1 MDTTTRIKKYE
12 WEIKNL
18 KELLEISKSLSSNLE
33 YHSLLDSLLFACM
46 GHARVIKAGL
56 FIHSDISSREFT
68 LYRNYEGFNT
78 EKGFNYAIPESSEVV
93 QLFKEHPVCYTMP
106 DLLQAIKNISDIKP
120 FTILEPTLI
129 IPIINKGDLQGMIVL
144 GEKIGRKSFVE
155 SERKFLLD
163 IASLA
168 AIAIYNAFL
177 FEVSTTDMM
186 TRLKLRHVLFQTLQS
201 DFNSGIKLPMTLL
214 MLDIDKFKTVNDTY
228 GHAFGDTVIKEI
240 TAVIRKCIRLEDMAA
255 RYGGEEFTVILHK
268 ISIPEG
274 SKIAERI
281 RSSVEKLQLE
291 FQNKPIHVSV
301 SIGMAEYSP
310 SLDIRPIDLIK
321 RADKALYKAKESG
334 RNRVET
340 AN

>member
-1 MDTTTRIKKYE
+1 MDDNALIGKYE
-12 WEIKNL
+12 LEIKDL

-46 GHARVIKAGL
+46 GHARVTKAGL

-68 LYRNYEGFNT
+68 FYRNYEGFNT
-78 EKGFNYAIPESSEVV
+78 EKGFTYTIPESSEVV

-120 FTILEPTLI
+120 FTILEPTMI

-144 GEKIGRKSFVE
+144 GEKIGSKSFVQ

-186 TRLKLRHVLFQTLQS
+186 TRLKLRHVLFQTLQYN
-201 DFNSGIKLPMTLL
+201 FHSGIKLPMTLL

-268 ISIPEG
+268 ISLHEG

-281 RSSVEKLQLE
+281 RSNVEKLQLE
-291 FQNKPIHVSV
+291 FKNKPVHVSV
-301 SIGMAEYSP
+301 SIGMTEYNP
-310 SLDIRPIDLIK
+310 SLDIQPLDLIK

-334 RNRVET
+334 RNRVEI